1 MKIEV
6 FPVKATKSF
15 PDKAGNHWNKS
26 VVDSWSWRTKVNG
39 RITAS
44 AHGYNRKSDAVRAA
58 VNHGMSCTYTA
69 TQQKK
74 FTRDAEKQFRGN
86 LRAAIKVIE

>member
-58 VNHGMSCTYTA
+58 VNHGYAFFKMLE
-69 TQQKK
+69 
-74 FTRDAEKQFRGN
+74 AEFELPLDEKADKE
-86 LRAAIKVIE
+86 LIRAAIKVIE

>member
-6 FPVKATKSF
+6 FPVKVIKSF

-44 AHGYNRKSDAVRAA
+44 AHGYNRKSDAIRAA
-58 VNHGMSCTYTA
+58 VNHGMSFIKLIGSVGYEPPI
-69 TQQKK
+69 
-74 FTRDAEKQFRGN
+74 RRRI
-86 LRAAIKVIE
+86 RAAIKVIE